1 MRQSLIDAGTV
12 RFRPIVM
19 TTSAMII
26 GMMPLALGLGEGGQE
41 RASMAHAVIGGLLS
55 STALTLVFV
64 PVALSLI
71 ESCKTMLMRRM
82 DRPET
87 DRAEDA
93 AA

>member
-1 MRQSLIDAGTV
+1 MRQSLIEAGTV

-26 GMMPLALGLGEGGQE
+26 GMMPLALGFGEGGQE
-41 RASMAHAVIGGLLS
+41 RASMAHAVIGGLIS

-71 ESCKTMLMRRM
+71 ESCRTMLVKKR

-87 DRAEDA
+87 EQLKDA
-93 AA
+93 AI